1 MIEGAQR
8 GAVDVLWSSGGNF
21 LDVLPDPASVADAL
35 ERLPL
40 RVHQDIVVSGQM
52 LVDPGE
58 VVLLLPAAT
67 RYEQRDGGTETTT
80 ERRIAFSPQIAP
92 TPIGEARAEWEIF
105 VDLARRVD
113 PARSHLVEFTSG
125 EQIRA
130 EIARIVPFY
139 EGIEGLRRTGDAV
152 QWGGTRLCEGGVFP
166 TADGRGRFTRVIPRA
181 RDVPEGRLLLTTR
194 RGKQFNSMVHAARD
208 PLTGADR
215 HALFVSAPDAD
226 ALGLADG
233 AEVLARSEHGEMAAR
248 VLIAAIRPGNVEAFF
263 PEANV
268 LLPAGR
274 RSPESGVPDYNT
286 AVEIVAR

>member
-1 MIEGAQR
+1 
-8 GAVDVLWSSGGNF
+8 
-21 LDVLPDPASVADAL
+21 VADAL

-194 RGKQFNSMVHAARD
+194 RGKQFNSMVQHERD
-208 PLTGADR
+208 PLTGARRDDV
-215 HALFVSAPDAD
+215 FVSPEDAER
-226 ALGLADG
+226 LGLRDG
-233 AEVLARSEHGEMAAR
+233 DPVRLRSRAGTFTGRAR
-248 VLIAAIRPGNVEAFF
+248 VDRIKPRNLEVHWPEGNGLLSGEARD
-263 PEANV
+263 
-268 LLPAGR
+268 PASR
-274 RSPESGVPDYNT
+274 EPDYN
-286 AVEIVAR
+286 AVVTLEKA